1 MARRKITI
9 SGAGLVGSL
18 LSVLLGQRGY
28 EVTIYERRPDT
39 RSNTEDS
46 GRSINLALSSRG
58 IHALKMAGLM
68 DDVKKLLI
76 PMRGRMLHFQDGT
89 QEFSPYGQRPHEVI
103 YSVSRRD
110 LNELMVTAAVKAK
123 PVNVVFEHQL
133 ESVDFQSSQLTML
146 DLKTNTMVEQDFD
159 LLIGADGAGSRVR
172 RALIEKTNGQS
183 DSQFLDHDYK
193 ELEIP
198 AGDSGSWQIEKEA
211 LHVWP
216 RGGYMLIALP
226 NQDGSFTVTLFM
238 PKTGEN
244 SFESLQNEADVTK
257 FFNEHFADAVK
268 LIPDLATDYA
278 NNAQGRLGTLR
289 CSPWFVDDQC
299 LIMGDAS
306 HAIVPFHGQ
315 GMNSGFEDCSELIRL
330 LDLHDENWETV
341 IKEFDRIRKPN
352 AEAIADMALEN
363 YVTMRSSVSD
373 PKFQLK
379 KEIGFKL
386 EKQFPDRFVPRYS
399 MVMFHLLPY
408 ASAFERGKVQQAIL
422 DELVQGVDD
431 INDVDF
437 ELAKSL
443 VEERLAVVQLD

>member
-68 DDVKKLLI
+68 DDVEKLLI

-89 QEFSPYGQRPHEVI
+89 QEFSPYGQRPNEVI

-133 ESVDFQSSQLTML
+133 ESVDFDSSQLTML
-146 DLKTNTMVEQDFD
+146 DLKTKAMVEQDFD

-341 IKEFDRIRKPN
+341 IKEFNRIRKPN

-422 DELVQGVDD
+422 DELVQGIDD

>member
-443 VEERLAVVQLD
+443 VEERLTVVQLD

>member
-408 ASAFERGKVQQAIL
+408 ASVFERGKVQQAIL
-422 DELVQGVDD
+422 DELVQGIDD

-443 VEERLAVVQLD
+443 VEERLTVVQLD